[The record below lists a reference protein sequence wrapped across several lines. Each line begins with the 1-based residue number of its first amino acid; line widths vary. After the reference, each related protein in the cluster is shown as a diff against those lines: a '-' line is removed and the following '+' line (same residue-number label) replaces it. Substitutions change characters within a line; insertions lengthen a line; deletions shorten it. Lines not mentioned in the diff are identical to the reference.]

1 MSANAPAVRPAI
13 SALERPVAEAA
24 ASGRLWHLY
33 LIATVVLIPFVAS
46 IGPGQLAIVDV
57 LNVIALAA
65 FAIMALARRPAITVP
80 FLIPVF
86 VISAASLLAITN
98 ASSPSQSLFTIAQD
112 AYLFLWFVML
122 ANVLGAHDDLRAV
135 RITWMWVAAT
145 IAIYGVVALMS
156 HGYGFSDLF
165 SPKGE
170 RAAATFGNANI
181 YSDYLVLSFFV
192 VASLSKEVPRLVR
205 WPAIAAI
212 LLGII
217 ASKSLGGMLSL
228 VGGLG
233 AWFIVRALTRRA
245 SKLTLIAAVLVV
257 TGLGALGV
265 WVVKGFGVGERGL
278 DVAASQTVAGR
289 FGKSSE
295 SRLRIWGQLRQR
307 YEQSPLGIGPGNS
320 KYLQLSIATRE
331 RADSYYG
338 KEAHND
344 YLGYA
349 VERGPFAL
357 IALLVLIWA
366 AARRPWLAWSSAP
379 GSRWREG
386 IAGTWTAALVA
397 GIVASSIHSFTVEKL
412 HFRHF
417 WFFLALLCALSVR
430 MGRGE
435 AAVNEPVSRRIR
447 RS

>member
-1 MSANAPAVRPAI
+1 MSAHAPSVRPVLAPA
-13 SALERPVAEAA
+13 ERAVPEAA
-24 ASGRLWHLY
+24 ASGRMWHVY
-33 LIATVVLIPFVAS
+33 LIVTVVLIPFVAS

-57 LNVIALAA
+57 VNMIALAA
-65 FAIMALARRPAITVP
+65 FAIMVLARRPAVTVP

-86 VISAASLLAITN
+86 VISGASLLAITN
-98 ASSPSQSLFTIAQD
+98 ASSPSQSLFTVAQD

-122 ANVLGAHDDLRAV
+122 ANVLAAHDDLRAV
-135 RITWMWVAAT
+135 RIAWMWVSAG
-145 IAIYGVVALMS
+145 IAIYGVVGLMS
-156 HGYGFSDLF
+156 QGYGFSDLF
-165 SPKGE
+165 SAKGE
-170 RAAATFGNANI
+170 RAVATFGNANI

-192 VASLSKEVPRLVR
+192 VASLSREVSRMVR
-205 WPAIAAI
+205 WPAIGAI

-228 VGGLG
+228 VGGLA

-245 SKLTLIAAVLVV
+245 SKLTLVAAVLVV

-265 WVVKGFGVGERGL
+265 WVVKGFGVGERGW
-278 DVAASQTVAGR
+278 DAAAGQTVAGR

-320 KYLQLSIATRE
+320 KFLQLSIATRE

-357 IALLVLIWA
+357 IALLVMIGA
-366 AARRPWLAWSSAP
+366 AMQRPWRAWSSAP

-386 IAGTWTAALVA
+386 VAGTWTAALVA

-435 AAVNEPVSRRIR
+435 TVVPEISSPRVR

>member
-1 MSANAPAVRPAI
+1 MSAHAPAVRPAI
-13 SALERPVAEAA
+13 AAERPVLRAA
-24 ASGRLWHLY
+24 ASGRMWHLY
-33 LIATVVLIPFVAS
+33 LVATVVLIPFVAS
-46 IGPGQLAIVDV
+46 IGPGQIAIADV
-57 LNVIALAA
+57 FNVIAVAA
-65 FAIMALARRPAITVP
+65 FAIVFLARRPAVIVP

-98 ASSPSQSLFTIAQD
+98 ASSPSQSMFTIAQD

-122 ANVLGAHDDLRAV
+122 VNVMGAHDDLRAIRV
-135 RITWMWVAAT
+135 AWMWVSAA

-156 HGYGFSDLF
+156 HGYGFSELF

-170 RAAATFGNANI
+170 RASATFGNANI
-181 YSDYLVLSFFV
+181 FSDYLVLSLFV
-192 VASLSKEVPRLVR
+192 VASLSGEVRRLWR
-205 WPAIAAI
+205 WPAIGAI
-212 LLGII
+212 LLGIM
-217 ASKSLGGMLSL
+217 ASKSLGGILSL
-228 VGGLG
+228 VVGLG
-233 AWFIVRALTRRA
+233 TWFIVRAVTRRT
-245 SKLTLIAAVLVV
+245 SKLTLVAAVLVV
-257 TGLGALGV
+257 SGLGALGV
-265 WVVKGFGVGERGL
+265 WAVKGVGVGERGL

-295 SRLRIWGQLRQR
+295 SRLRIWGQLRER
-307 YEQSPLGIGPGNS
+307 YAQSPLGIGPGNS
-320 KYLQLSIATRE
+320 KFLQLSIATRE
-331 RADSYYG
+331 RAESYYG

-344 YLGYA
+344 YVGYA

-357 IALLVLIWA
+357 IALLVIIWA
-366 AARRPWLAWSSAP
+366 AVRRPWQAWSSAP

-386 IAGTWTAALVA
+386 IAGTWTAALIA
-397 GIVASSIHSFTVEKL
+397 GIAASSAHSFTVEKL

-435 AAVNEPVSRRIR
+435 SVPHEPAPRSVR